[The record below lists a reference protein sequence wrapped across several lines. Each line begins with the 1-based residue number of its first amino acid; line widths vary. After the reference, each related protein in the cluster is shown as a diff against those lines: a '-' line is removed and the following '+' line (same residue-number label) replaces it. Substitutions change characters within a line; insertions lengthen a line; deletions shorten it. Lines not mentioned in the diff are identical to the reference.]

1 MKGEVP
7 RSRICEVVTE
17 LVDTY
22 EDATVKAFIPILIR
36 RKTIELLKAERE
48 IVISDVLVEQRN
60 SLSVYQRTN
69 KSHVDRALNFGED
82 RMQTGE
88 I

>member
-1 MKGEVP
+1 MNEWNPNDLVEETWRELKGEVP

-48 IVISDVLVEQRN
+48 IVISDVLV
-60 SLSVYQRTN
+60 
-69 KSHVDRALNFGED
+69 
-82 RMQTGE
+82 
-88 I
+88 